1 MGQDWSTITNNYQQL
16 STIIDGQ
23 DKATIINN
31 YLQSCVKGMDDK
43 RLIEYAD
50 LIYDI
55 IGAAHEV
62 HNELRSGLSEAI
74 YEEALCVELSEMG
87 IEAAHQV
94 ELPVFYKGYQL
105 EKHYRLDI
113 VVEDDIIIELK
124 AVDKIL
130 SEHRAQLFNYLRI
143 TKKPIGLLLNFGKS
157 VYVEKYIYDAD
168 TNDVSLFSTK
178 SNRG

>member
-1 MGQDWSTITNNYQQL
+1 MRWDKIGQQLPTIINNCGGTRLVNNYQQL
-16 STIIDGQ
+16 STIIDDQ

-62 HNELRSGLSEAI
+62 HNELHYGLSEAI

-105 EKHYRLDI
+105 DKHYR
-113 VVEDDIIIELK
+113 
-124 AVDKIL
+124 
-130 SEHRAQLFNYLRI
+130 
-143 TKKPIGLLLNFGKS
+143 
-157 VYVEKYIYDAD
+157 
-168 TNDVSLFSTK
+168 DVL
-178 SNRG
+178 

>member
-1 MGQDWSTITNNYQQL
+1 M
-16 STIIDGQ
+16 
-23 DKATIINN
+23 
-31 YLQSCVKGMDDK
+31 QSCVKGMDDK

-62 HNELRSGLSEAI
+62 HNELHYGLSEAV
-74 YEEALCVELSEMG
+74 YEEALCLELSEQG
-87 IEAAHQV
+87 IAVSHQV
-94 ELPVFYKGYQL
+94 DLPVFYKEHQL
-105 EKHYRLDI
+105 DKHYRLDI

-143 TKKPIGLLLNFGKS
+143 TQKPIGLLLNFGKS
-157 VYVEKYIYDAD
+157 VYVEKYISVKVYMWRN
-168 TNDVSLFSTK
+168 TYTMPIPMMFRSLVRNLIEGNVCLCDSSK
-178 SNRG
+178 NCC

>member
-1 MGQDWSTITNNYQQL
+1 MGQDWSTITNNY
-16 STIIDGQ
+16 
-23 DKATIINN
+23 
-31 YLQSCVKGMDDK
+31 LQSCVNGMDDK

-50 LIYDI
+50 LIYGI

-87 IEAAHQV
+87 IEAAQQV

-113 VVEDDIIIELK
+113 VVENDIIIELK

-143 TKKPIGLLLNFGKS
+143 TQKPIGLLLNFGKS

-168 TNDVSLFSTK
+168 SNDVSFFSTK

>member
-1 MGQDWSTITNNYQQL
+1 M
-16 STIIDGQ
+16 
-23 DKATIINN
+23 
-31 YLQSCVKGMDDK
+31 QSCVKGTDDK
-43 RLIEYAD
+43 RLLEYAD

-74 YEEALCVELSEMG
+74 YEEALCLELNELG
-87 IEAAHQV
+87 IAVSHQV
-94 ELPVFYKGYQL
+94 DLPVFYKEHQL
-105 EKHYRLDI
+105 DKHYRLDI

-143 TKKPIGLLLNFGKS
+143 TKKPIGILLNFGKS

-168 TNDVSLFSTK
+168 TNDVSFFSTT

>member
-1 MGQDWSTITNNYQQL
+1 
-16 STIIDGQ
+16 
-23 DKATIINN
+23 
-31 YLQSCVKGMDDK
+31 MDDK
-43 RLIEYAD
+43 RLLEYAD

-62 HNELRSGLSEAI
+62 HNELHYGLSEAI
-74 YEEALCVELSEMG
+74 YEEALCLELSELG
-87 IEAAHQV
+87 ITVCHPV
-94 ELPVFYKGYQL
+94 DLPVFYKEHQL
-105 EKHYRLDI
+105 DKHYRLDI

-143 TKKPIGLLLNFGKS
+143 TKKPIGILLNFGKS

-168 TNDVSLFSTK
+168 TNDVSFFSTK